1 MADKKQ
7 GLFNFLKKKS
17 SGDNGYDDSANKAIP
32 KSKSMLL
39 DMLNGGGA
47 GMEGPRFEGG
57 PISGLLNTIGIKP
70 LGYYDRAANY
80 KAPLTE
86 GQASRQAVSSS
97 TPEEDNSNAALETQ
111 LARRANLG
119 PFDPRVSTGQVD
131 WGNNAFGPLSAM
143 SGPPQVDPTA
153 PEMPQPDLSGMS
165 TEEIGTILAGG
176 TAAVAGNAALR
187 AALMYELSRRG
198 AGGMPPVAR
207 PQPLMI
213 AQRPIPYTPPT
224 SSVVPRGGMRVGA
237 PAFTGG
243 SMNLRPSTGGG
254 GAGMFS
260 IDGRMP
266 PQFLE

>member
-7 GLFNFLKKKS
+7 GLFNFLKKKPS
-17 SGDNGYDDSANKAIP
+17 SGNGYDTSANKAIP
-32 KSKSMLL
+32 KSVSAFR
-39 DMLNGGGA
+39 DMINGGGA

-80 KAPLTE
+80 QAPLTA
-86 GQASRQAVSSS
+86 GQASRRAVAPI
-97 TPEEDNSNAALETQ
+97 PEEEESANIALERQ

-131 WGNNAFGPLSAM
+131 WGDNAFGPLSAM
-143 SGPPQVDPTA
+143 SGPPKVDPTA

-187 AALMYELSRRG
+187 ASLMYELSRRG

>member
-1 MADKKQ
+1 
-7 GLFNFLKKKS
+7 
-17 SGDNGYDDSANKAIP
+17 
-32 KSKSMLL
+32 
-39 DMLNGGGA
+39 
-47 GMEGPRFEGG
+47 
-57 PISGLLNTIGIKP
+57 
-70 LGYYDRAANY
+70 
-80 KAPLTE
+80 
-86 GQASRQAVSSS
+86 
-97 TPEEDNSNAALETQ
+97 
-111 LARRANLG
+111 
-119 PFDPRVSTGQVD
+119 
-131 WGNNAFGPLSAM
+131 M
-143 SGPPQVDPTA
+143 SGAPQIDPIA
-153 PEMPQPDLSGMS
+153 PELQQPDLSGMS
-165 TEEIGTILAGG
+165 NEEIGTILTGG
-176 TAAVAGNAALR
+176 TAAVAGNASLR

>member
-1 MADKKQ
+1 MANQNK
-7 GLFNFLKKKS
+7 GLLDFLKKKPS
-17 SGDNGYDDSANKAIP
+17 NQNNYDESKNKAIP
-32 KSKSMLL
+32 KTVSAFR

-57 PISGLLNTIGIKP
+57 PISGLLNAIGVKP

-80 KAPLTE
+80 KAPLTS
-86 GQASRQAVSSS
+86 GQASRQAVTENPFVKT
-97 TPEEDNSNAALETQ
+97 TPPRQ
-111 LARRANLG
+111 GNLG

-131 WGNNAFGPLSAM
+131 WGPDAFGPLTAM
-143 SGPPQVDPTA
+143 SGAPTA
-153 PEMPQPDLSGMS
+153 QFGAPQIDPIAPELQQPDLSGMS

>member
-1 MADKKQ
+1 MANQNK
-7 GLFNFLKKKS
+7 GLLDFLKKKPS
-17 SGDNGYDDSANKAIP
+17 NQNNYDESKNKAIP
-32 KSKSMLL
+32 KTVSAFR

-57 PISGLLNTIGIKP
+57 PISGLLNAIGVKP

-80 KAPLTE
+80 KAPLTS
-86 GQASRQAVSSS
+86 GQASRQAV
-97 TPEEDNSNAALETQ
+97 TQNNENPFIETQ
-111 LARRANLG
+111 SG
-119 PFDPRVSTGQVD
+119 STGQVD
-131 WGNNAFGPLSAM
+131 WGNNAFGPLTAM
-143 SGPPQVDPTA
+143 SGAPTFGAPQIDPIA
-153 PEMPQPDLSGMS
+153 PELQQPDLSGMS